1 MLLIMG
7 EMKILK
13 RERDFRK
20 HPNCKER
27 KKCRPASSTGKAYPT
42 IQATST
48 GVPKF
53 KTAAP
58 TVLPPS
64 LHSARQTVPPPS
76 STMMP
81 SILETGS
88 QTLLRTP
95 ITGSQTLHGNS
106 QNLLSVTSSQNLLNT
121 VLQAYTTTTTP
132 ILTATAATPILTATS
147 TSSIPVFT
155 DTTASPIIATTNA
168 SSATWSYMISQIMP
182 PTALCTQTGSDP
194 VTSSCFQIA
203 SYAQSQVSPLPTRT
217 TPFKVQTGSDPVT
230 SSCFQIASY
239 AQSQVSPLPTRTT
252 PFKVQQTQMP
262 SFNNDW
268 TTIVLDSTSASSEP
282 SIASS
287 TNETMTLDTSAA
299 NTFGSM
305 PTAIETAT
313 AVPVGSAAMATRN
326 SRFGVLLQSIV
337 LSLLLAKI

>member
-106 QNLLSVTSSQNLLNT
+106 QNLLSVTSSQNLLDT

-132 ILTATAATPILTATS
+132 ILTVTAATPILTATS

-217 TPFKVQTGSDPVT
+217 TPFKVQ
-230 SSCFQIASY
+230 
-239 AQSQVSPLPTRTT
+239 
-252 PFKVQQTQMP
+252 QTQMP

-287 TNETMTLDTSAA
+287 TNETMTLDISAA